1 MPGEREE
8 KMSITKL
15 VLADSTEII
24 LQGGA
29 ALGYMKAHY
38 QNKDAMLADWN
49 KLTADN
55 LKQVQILT
63 DGAVVG
69 NYEEMILENETS
81 TVLEDGTVDTVW
93 NIREKTETE
102 KLKDRI
108 AVLEANQEAIVEG
121 QEIQD
126 GAISDLGMAVS
137 EIVTGGEA

>member
-1 MPGEREE
+1 MN
-8 KMSITKL
+8 MTKL
-15 VLADSTEII
+15 VLVDSTEII

-38 QNKDAMLADWN
+38 TNKEEMMADWN
-49 KLTADN
+49 KLTVEN

-63 DGAVVG
+63 DGVVVG

-81 TVLEDGTVDTVW
+81 AVLEDGTVDTIW

-121 QEIQD
+121 Q
-126 GAISDLGMAVS
+126 
-137 EIVTGGEA
+137 

>member
-1 MPGEREE
+1 
-8 KMSITKL
+8 MSTTKL
-15 VLADSTEII
+15 VLTDGTEIT

-38 QNKDAMLADWN
+38 QDKAAMVADWD
-49 KLTADN
+49 KITPEN
-55 LKQVQILT
+55 LKQVQVMT

-69 NYEEMILENETS
+69 NYTDMILENETS
-81 TVLEDGTVDTVW
+81 AVLEDGSVDTVW

-108 AVLEANQEAIVEG
+108 TALEENQEAIAEG

-126 GAISDLGMAVS
+126 GAITDLGMAVS
-137 EIVTGGEA
+137 EIATGGMA